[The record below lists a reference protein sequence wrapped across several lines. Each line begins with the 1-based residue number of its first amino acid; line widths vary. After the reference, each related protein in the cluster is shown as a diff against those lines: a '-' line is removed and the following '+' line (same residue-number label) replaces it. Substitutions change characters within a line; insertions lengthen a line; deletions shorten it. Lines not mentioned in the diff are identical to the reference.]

1 MPRCKMVQREKVN
14 QPLAKQGKIDAMAPL
29 AGTRFSGGRPAC
41 AGARLRRS
49 GWLPGRGNDDVR
61 KPRDSFL
68 AMDDGSLMTKTY
80 GTVDPD
86 RRKEMSG
93 LEFVQGLA
101 DGTLPLNTIAQTL
114 GYDVSETASG
124 RVVVTAQPSDRHLNP
139 AGTVHGGFA
148 ATLLDSCMGLA
159 VQSTLEKGTDQ
170 TTLEF
175 KISLVRPITPETG
188 TIRAEGI
195 VLTRG
200 RRVGTAEG
208 KLTDSMGRLL
218 AHGTTT
224 CLIFE
229 S

>member
-1 MPRCKMVQREKVN
+1 MTQSSIGKRYGVIDDDRQRA
-14 QPLAKQGKIDAMAPL
+14 L
-29 AGTRFSGGRPAC
+29 
-41 AGARLRRS
+41 
-49 GWLPGRGNDDVR
+49 
-61 KPRDSFL
+61 
-68 AMDDGSLMTKTY
+68 
-80 GTVDPD
+80 
-86 RRKEMSG
+86 SG
-93 LEFVQGLA
+93 LEFVQGLV

-114 GYDVSETASG
+114 GYDVVEAANG
-124 RVVVTAQPSDRHLNP
+124 RVVVTAEPSGIHLNP

-159 VQSTLEKGTDQ
+159 VQTTLEKGVGQ

-175 KISLVRPITPETG
+175 KISLVRPIAPETG
-188 TIRAEGI
+188 EIRAEGV
-195 VLTRG
+195 VLSRG

-208 KLTDSMGRLL
+208 RITDGKGRLL